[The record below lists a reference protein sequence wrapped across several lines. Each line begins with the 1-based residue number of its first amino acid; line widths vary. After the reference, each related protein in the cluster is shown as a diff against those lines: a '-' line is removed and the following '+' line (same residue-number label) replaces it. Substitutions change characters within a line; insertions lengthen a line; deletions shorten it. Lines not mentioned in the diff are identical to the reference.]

1 MYGLDMGWHG
11 VALGRLFLLSG
22 GNLLDTY
29 TYFCVKDVDGILSI
43 FQTILAVS
51 LVIVVLHVFVIG
63 NQYLTIRGGALS
75 EELDLNSWLAQNLTK
90 VQLTAIEE
98 Q

>member
-29 TYFCVKDVDGILSI
+29 TYLCEGRGWHTVNFPNVFGGITCNRCAACICNPKPLTYDSRWGFVGGI
-43 FQTILAVS
+43 GLEQLA
-51 LVIVVLHVFVIG
+51 
-63 NQYLTIRGGALS
+63 GAKS
-75 EELDLNSWLAQNLTK
+75 HEGSAYCD
-90 VQLTAIEE
+90 
-98 Q
+98 